1 MNIKVFASGSGG
13 NCMLLSDRGTHLLI
27 DAGISAR
34 RIMQSLR
41 TYSEINIRRNI
52 KNARPSV
59 IFLPIQPTGRY
70 LITGNCIENDL

>member
-34 RIMQSLR
+34 RIIQSLR
-41 TYSEINIRRNI
+41 T
-52 KNARPSV
+52 AD
-59 IFLPIQPTGRY
+59 LDIQDIGGV
-70 LITGNCIENDL
+70 LITHERDCAACCRRRRTTCA